1 VGKTQALRDGLD
13 AILSVALGASCASC
27 GEILEQPTL
36 GPVCDGCW
44 RSLALLPPP
53 AFRIASELD
62 RVQAIGP
69 HDGVLRAIVHA
80 LKYERRRSLARPIA
94 SLIRARCLWALEGV
108 ELAVPVPLHPSR
120 RRHRGFNQA
129 LDLAHGLGVPIGHAI
144 RKARSTASQTE
155 LTQEERRENVR
166 GAFAPSRL
174 PWRAAGVRGRIVV
187 LVDDVSTTGA
197 TLDECA
203 KALRVLGA
211 REVRA
216 VTAARAAM
224 SRR

>member
-1 VGKTQALRDGLD
+1 MGKTQALRDGLD
-13 AILSVALGASCASC
+13 AILAVALGASCAAC
-27 GEILEQPTL
+27 GEILEQPTR

-44 RSLALLPPP
+44 RSLTLLPPP
-53 AFRIASELD
+53 LFRISSELD
-62 RVQAIGP
+62 RAQAIGP

-80 LKYERRRSLARPIA
+80 LKYEGRRSLARPIA
-94 SLIRARCLWALEGV
+94 SLMRTRCLWTLEGA

-129 LDLAHGLGVPIGHAI
+129 LDLAQGLGMPICHAI
-144 RKARSTASQTE
+144 RKSRSTASQTE
-155 LTQEERRENVR
+155 LTQDERRENVR

-174 PWRAAGVRGRIVV
+174 PWRAGAVRNRVVV

-203 KALRVLGA
+203 KMLRRLGA